1 MEFITG
7 LYLFVIIISIY
18 LYSLFLLLLFKNKKG
33 LFTHN
38 LSKEDL
44 PTVSI
49 LIPAYNEEKTIAGT
63 IQSVINL
70 DYPKEKKEIIVL
82 NDGSKDNT
90 DKIARNFKDI
100 KVITKLNSG
109 KADSLNYGIS
119 IAKNEYIVVVDAD
132 CYHEKDALLKVMN
145 CFKEDP
151 NIEAVTVAIR
161 VKNQETLLGKL
172 QYVEYTIISWAR
184 KLLEFLNSVYVTPGP
199 LSVYRK
205 KTLERLGGF
214 DKNNLTEDIE
224 LAWRI
229 LRNNHKIKMCLSARA
244 YTIVPETLKQW
255 WHQRL
260 RWDIGGLQTFAKHK
274 DTLGKPN
281 YGMLGVWVAP
291 FYLSSFILAVLGF
304 IVWTYILGRKFIT
317 KILSYFYSI
326 STESFILQ
334 VKELHLTPSI
344 FTIFGVLLILTYL
357 IYITFALK
365 MMDPGRIPTKRK
377 ATVVLYMFFYLALY
391 PLVFIQSLYMFF
403 FNKSFKW

>member
-7 LYLFVIIISIY
+7 LYIFVIIISIY
-18 LYSLFLLLLFKNKKG
+18 LYSLFLLLLFKNKKE